1 MKQIYSRIFTE
12 LFPKRG
18 TKKTTK
24 KRKMKLS
31 AVVFS
36 FFPGYFALFFVLVS
50 LLLIGGVWVLISEY
64 TMAVHTRQTTQQEY
78 QYWQK
83 AVVSHPDYPD
93 GYYKLAFYAY
103 LLGEKS
109 QAESSI
115 QHALSLDPSF
125 EEAKRLE
132 KKINTL

>member
-12 LFPKRG
+12 LFPNKR

-24 KRKMKLS
+24 KRKKKPSQATFIFL
-31 AVVFS
+31 
-36 FFPGYFALFFVLVS
+36 PGYFALFLVLVS
-50 LLLIGGVWVLISEY
+50 MFLIGGVGVLISEY
-64 TMAVHTRQTTQQEY
+64 TAAIHTRQTTRQQY
-78 QYWQK
+78 QYWQR

-93 GYYKLAFYAY
+93 GYYKLAVYAY

-115 QHALSLDPSF
+115 RHALSLDPGF

>member
-1 MKQIYSRIFTE
+1 MKQSYSRIFTG
-12 LFPKRG
+12 LFPKKG

-24 KRKMKLS
+24 SKKNKLS
-31 AVVFS
+31 SAVFT
-36 FFPGYFALFFVLVS
+36 FLPGYFALFLVLVS
-50 LLLIGGVWVLISEY
+50 LLLIGGIGVLISEY
-64 TMAVHTRQTTQQEY
+64 ATAVHTRQTTQLQY
-78 QYWQK
+78 HYWQR

-109 QAESSI
+109 QAQSSI
-115 QHALSLDPSF
+115 QNALSLDPSF